1 MRRRIGALVG
11 LSAVALLAAGSLSF
25 AAEAVK
31 QDSEV
36 AAEYK
41 SEAAQLQD
49 KAEHHR
55 KLAANYKSRTPPKGS
70 GSYASVAQDRLQD
83 LCSVSEVRPRRVD
96 RSVTTGAA
104 ARQPAAVPDP
114 GADRTAGFDR
124 ENLTFLKGVSEAIA
138 GIDEVLDRRAPH
150 CRAPALEWFGGS
162 RPPPTRATM

>member
-41 SEAAQLQD
+41 SEAAQLRD

-55 KLAANYKSRTPPKGS
+55 KLAANYQSRTPPKGP
-70 GSYASVAQDRLQD
+70 GSYASVAQHCEKLAKYYEEAAKEAEA
-83 LCSVSEVRPRRVD
+83 VS
-96 RSVTTGAA
+96 
-104 ARQPAAVPDP
+104 
-114 GADRTAGFDR
+114 
-124 ENLTFLKGVSEAIA
+124 SE
-138 GIDEVLDRRAPH
+138 L
-150 CRAPALEWFGGS
+150 S
-162 RPPPTRATM
+162 KQ